1 MIRKATIKDIKAI
14 HKILQDYGD
23 KGELL
28 PRPFSVLYDHLRDF
42 YVYAENAE
50 AGGRIVGCCALQFCW
65 EDLAEIRSLA
75 VRPEM
80 SHRGIGTQLV
90 QAVLQEATAYGISR
104 VFSLTYRPGFFER
117 LGFKR
122 IDRSELPI
130 KIWADCILCVKFPD
144 CDEIAMMKRLEPGA

>member
-1 MIRKATIKDIKAI
+1 MIRKARIRDVKTI
-14 HKILQDYGD
+14 HKILQEYGD
-23 KGELL
+23 RGELL

-42 YVYAENAE
+42 YVFE
-50 AGGRIVGCCALQFCW
+50 ADGRVVGCCALQFCW

-80 SHRGIGTQLV
+80 SRQGIGSQLV
-90 QAVLQEATAYGISR
+90 QAVLEEAKAFGVTR
-104 VFSLTYRPGFFER
+104 VFSLTYRPGFFEQF
-117 LGFKR
+117 GFRR

-144 CDEIAMMKRLEPGA
+144 CDETAMMKCLDAGG